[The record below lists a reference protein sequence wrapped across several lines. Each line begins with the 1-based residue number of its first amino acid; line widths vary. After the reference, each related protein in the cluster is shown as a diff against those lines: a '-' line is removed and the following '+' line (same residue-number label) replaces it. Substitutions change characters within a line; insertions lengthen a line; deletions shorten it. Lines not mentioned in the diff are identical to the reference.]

1 MPETRINLRYVLG
14 ISAISALGGFLFG
27 YDWVVIGG
35 AKPFYER
42 FFGIAGDPGM
52 QGLMM
57 SSALIGCIPGALFSG
72 WLSDRFGRKRSLLAA
87 AFLFTVSALGTGLS
101 GSQGIFL
108 MFRIIGGAGIG
119 IASAIS
125 PMYIAEVAPARN
137 RGGLVSLNQLNI
149 VAGILAAQ
157 IINYLIARE
166 VPPEATDQFIRESW
180 NGQMGW
186 RWMFWAETVPAALF
200 LLLVFAIPES
210 PRWLAKVSK
219 WDRALGIMTRIGGE
233 DYARERK
240 EEIAASLQDA
250 SGKVDFRALRS
261 ARVRPILQ
269 IGIVLA
275 VFQQWCGINVVF
287 NYAEEVFS
295 AAGYGV
301 TDILFNI
308 VITGV
313 TNLVFTFVAI
323 RTVDRLGRKKLM
335 LIGAGGL
342 SLVYLALGGSYYLHA
357 GGLPIVS
364 IVVLGIAVYGMSLAP
379 VTWVVLSEIFP
390 NRVRGAAMAVATTS
404 LWIASS
410 ILVLTF
416 PYLNR
421 SLNTHGTFWLYSAIC
436 VGGFLFILFRLP
448 ETRGKTLEEIEG
460 LLSGKTTKSP

>member
-1 MPETRINLRYVLG
+1 MPEARINLRYVIG

-57 SSALIGCIPGALFSG
+57 SSALIGCIPGALLSG
-72 WLSDRFGRKRSLLAA
+72 WLSDRFGRKSSLLVA

-101 GSQGIFL
+101 DSLSIFL
-108 MFRIIGGAGIG
+108 TFRILGGAGIG

-125 PMYIAEVAPARN
+125 PMYIAEVAPARM

-149 VAGILAAQ
+149 VLGILAAQ

-166 VPPEATDQFIRESW
+166 VPPDATDLFIRESW

-186 RWMFWAETVPAALF
+186 RWMFWAETVPAGLF
-200 LLLVFAIPES
+200 FLLVFAIPES

-219 WDRALGIMTRIGGE
+219 WDRARDILARIGGE
-233 DYARERK
+233 VYAMK
-240 EEIAASLQDA
+240 SGEEIAASLRNA
-250 SGKVDFRALRS
+250 AGRVDFRALRS
-261 ARVRPILQ
+261 RQVRPVLL
-269 IGIVLA
+269 IGIILA

-308 VITGV
+308 VITGA

-323 RTVDRLGRKKLM
+323 RTVDRFGRKKLM

-342 SLVYLALGGSYYLHA
+342 SLVYLVLGGSYYLHA
-357 GGLPIVS
+357 GGIPIVS
-364 IVVLGIAVYGMSLAP
+364 IIVLGIAVYAMSLAP

-416 PYLNR
+416 PYLNH
-421 SLNTHGTFWLYSAIC
+421 SLHTHGTFWLYSAVC
-436 VGGFLFILFRLP
+436 LAGFLFILYRLP

-460 LLSGKTTKSP
+460 QLTGKNLSP